1 MTELTDV
8 LERVYEA
15 VEKREICFKNFSA
28 LENKNVRDHCHYNS
42 LYWGPAHNNCNLK
55 YLIQDHIPILF
66 HNLKGHDTHLF
77 IKELG
82 KKFSKDDIGAI
93 AKNKEK
99 YFSIIFKINTSWL
112 V

>member
-42 LYWGPAHNNCNLK
+42 LY
-55 YLIQDHIPILF
+55 
-66 HNLKGHDTHLF
+66 
-77 IKELG
+77 
-82 KKFSKDDIGAI
+82 
-93 AKNKEK
+93 
-99 YFSIIFKINTSWL
+99 
-112 V
+112 